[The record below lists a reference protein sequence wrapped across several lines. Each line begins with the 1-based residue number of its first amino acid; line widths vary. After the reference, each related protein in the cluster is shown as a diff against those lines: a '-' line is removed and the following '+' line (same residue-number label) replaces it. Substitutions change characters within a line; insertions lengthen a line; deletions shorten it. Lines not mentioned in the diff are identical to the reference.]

1 VAPGSVALVN
11 LRFERRVDEMTYH
24 FDQAGTFDG
33 FPAYRRADD
42 ADVWCRRLPDFGWS
56 VCTDSG
62 AVLARPFADAGQGE
76 IPPEGMWVSAKD
88 DRAYVYD
95 LTTGH
100 RG

>member
-1 VAPGSVALVN
+1 
-11 LRFERRVDEMTYH
+11 MTYH
-24 FDQAGTFDG
+24 FERAGT
-33 FPAYRRADD
+33 DD

-76 IPPEGMWVSAKD
+76 VPPEGMWVSAKD

-95 LTTGH
+95 LTMPSASGH